1 MLKTKN
7 ADRVYRQVLEGSWIP
22 WTPYEPHMKYL
33 THICAHTHMYVHTH
47 IQTVFWG
54 EVPWLMSRESMIW
67 LGHTR
72 VREDN
77 AIHPSQIQVQYSWT
91 SLPSL
96 EAKFFHVET
105 CKILILKWTRINRMV
120 QTRRYRDNLKR
131 VKKKEIALEKWY
143 IMKITPCWERR
154 RTYMPSRWVK
164 E

>member
-1 MLKTKN
+1 MHIRTCMCTHT
-7 ADRVYRQVLEGSWIP
+7 YRRFSGERFHGLCQGNP
-22 WTPYEPHMKYL
+22 WYDLGIHVWGRIMQYILPRYKYNIVEL
-33 THICAHTHMYVHTH
+33 LCHLWK
-47 IQTVFWG
+47 Q
-54 EVPWLMSRESMIW
+54 
-67 LGHTR
+67 
-72 VREDN
+72 N
-77 AIHPSQIQVQYSWT
+77 
-91 SLPSL
+91 
-96 EAKFFHVET
+96 FFHVET